1 VNYIDP
7 TIVGIETNKALKE
20 ELTMKRVEKRT
31 RRGLS
36 PWGGLSVFF
45 GFLTLLFPAIGRGL
59 DYPTRPIQIVVG
71 TAAGGPADAA
81 ARIISEELT
90 KELKNPVVVLN
101 KPGASGT
108 MATSFVAGAKPD
120 GYTIL
125 VGMTMS
131 LSAGFSLIPDISYKL
146 SDFAPVARHIIFP
159 LVVAVKSEAPW
170 KSLKDFIEDA
180 RKNPKYKS
188 GSDGGGTALA
198 WDAILKPSE
207 IDVVHIMFNGSAP
220 NFTALLGGHIDI
232 SATVLTPLLPQLE
245 AKQVRLLA
253 SSSKL
258 DKYPDVPTFAQ
269 LGYPDASRDFWNGFL
284 APAHTP
290 KAIVE
295 KLSEAIRKVINDP
308 ASNAKLVKIGVIPS
322 YQDPNEFGKYLQTEY
337 EIFTVLGKK
346 YKRE

>member
-1 VNYIDP
+1 MR
-7 TIVGIETNKALKE
+7 IETNKTRKE
-20 ELTMKRVEKRT
+20 ELRMKKIENKHGRGFSPWV
-31 RRGLS
+31 GLS
-36 PWGGLSVFF
+36 IFLSS
-45 GFLTLLFPAIGRGL
+45 LTLLLPAIGRGF

-81 ARIISEELT
+81 ARILSEELT
-90 KELKNPVVVLN
+90 KELKNPVIVFN

-120 GYTIL
+120 GYTVL

-131 LSAGFSLIPDISYKL
+131 LSAGFPLIPDISYKL
-146 SDFAPVARHIIFP
+146 SDFAPIARHIIFP
-159 LVVAVKSEAPW
+159 LVVAVRSEAPW
-170 KSLKDFIEDA
+170 KTLKDFIEDA
-180 RKNPKYKS
+180 KKNPKYKS

-198 WDAILKPSE
+198 WDAILKPLN
-207 IDVVHIMFNGSAP
+207 IDVVHIMFNGSVP

-258 DKYPDVPTFAQ
+258 DKFPDVPTITQ

-284 APAHTP
+284 APANTP
-290 KAIVE
+290 KPIIE
-295 KLSEAIRKVINDP
+295 KLSETIRKIMNDP
-308 ASNAKLVKIGVIPS
+308 AVNAKLVKIGVIPS

-337 EIFTVLGKK
+337 EIFTALGKK
-346 YKRE
+346 YKQE

>member
-1 VNYIDP
+1 MK
-7 TIVGIETNKALKE
+7 ET
-20 ELTMKRVEKRT
+20 EKRQGRGLVR

-36 PWGGLSVFF
+36 LFL
-45 GFLTLLFPAIGRGL
+45 GFLTLLLPAMGWGL

-81 ARIISEELT
+81 ARILSEELT
-90 KELKNPVVVLN
+90 KELKNPVVVFN

-120 GYTIL
+120 GYTVL

-131 LSAGFSLIPDISYKL
+131 LSAGFPLIPDISYKL
-146 SDFAPVARHIIFP
+146 SDFAPIARHIIFP
-159 LVVAVKSEAPW
+159 LVVAVRSEAPW
-170 KSLKDFIEDA
+170 KTLKDFLEDA
-180 RKNPKYKS
+180 KKNPKYKS

-198 WDAILKPSE
+198 WDAILKPLNM
-207 IDVVHIMFNGSAP
+207 DVVHIMFNGSVP

-253 SSSKL
+253 TSSKL
-258 DKYPDVPTFAQ
+258 DKYPDVPTIAQ
-269 LGYPDASRDFWNGFL
+269 LGYPDAARDFWNGFL
-284 APAHTP
+284 APANTP
-290 KAIVE
+290 KPVIE
-295 KLSEAIRKVINDP
+295 KLSETIRKVTNDP
-308 ASNAKLVKIGVIPS
+308 AVNAKLVKIGVIPS

-337 EIFTVLGKK
+337 EIFMALGKK
-346 YKRE
+346 YKLD

>member
-1 VNYIDP
+1 MKK
-7 TIVGIETNKALKE
+7 IENKHG
-20 ELTMKRVEKRT
+20 RGFSPWV
-31 RRGLS
+31 GLS
-36 PWGGLSVFF
+36 IFLSS
-45 GFLTLLFPAIGRGL
+45 LTLLLPAIGRGF

-81 ARIISEELT
+81 ARILSEELT
-90 KELKNPVVVLN
+90 KEFKNAVVVFN

-131 LSAGFSLIPDISYKL
+131 LSAGFPLIPDISYKL
-146 SDFAPVARHIIFP
+146 SDFAPIARHIIFP
-159 LVVAVKSEAPW
+159 LVVAVRSEAPW
-170 KSLKDFIEDA
+170 KTLKDFIEDA
-180 RKNPKYKS
+180 KKNPKYKS

-198 WDAILKPSE
+198 WDAILKPLN
-207 IDVVHIMFNGSAP
+207 IDVVHIMFNGSVP

-258 DKYPDVPTFAQ
+258 DKFPDVPTITQ

-284 APAHTP
+284 APANTP
-290 KAIVE
+290 KPIIE
-295 KLSEAIRKVINDP
+295 KLSETIRKIMNDP
-308 ASNAKLVKIGVIPS
+308 AVNAKLVKIGVIPS

-337 EIFTVLGKK
+337 EIFTALGKK
-346 YKRE
+346 YKQE

>member
-1 VNYIDP
+1 
-7 TIVGIETNKALKE
+7 
-20 ELTMKRVEKRT
+20 M
-31 RRGLS
+31 
-36 PWGGLSVFF
+36 VF
-45 GFLTLLFPAIGRGL
+45 
-59 DYPTRPIQIVVG
+59 
-71 TAAGGPADAA
+71 
-81 ARIISEELT
+81 
-90 KELKNPVVVLN
+90 N

-120 GYTIL
+120 GYAIL

-131 LSAGFSLIPDISYKL
+131 LSAGFPLIPDISYKL
-146 SDFAPVARHIIFP
+146 SDFAPIARHIIFP
-159 LVVAVKSEAPW
+159 LVVAVKSDAPW
-170 KSLKDFIEDA
+170 KTLKEFIEDA

-198 WDAILKPSE
+198 WDAILKPLN
-207 IDVVHIMFNGSAP
+207 IDVVHIMFNGSVP

-253 SSSKL
+253 TSSKL
-258 DKYPDVPTFAQ
+258 EKFPDVPTITQ

-284 APAHTP
+284 APANTP
-290 KAIVE
+290 KPIVE
-295 KLSEAIRKVINDP
+295 KLSEAIRKIMSDP
-308 ASNAKLVKIGVIPS
+308 TVNAKLVKIGVIPS

-337 EIFTVLGKK
+337 EIFMALGKK

>member
-1 VNYIDP
+1 MKK
-7 TIVGIETNKALKE
+7 IEKKHG
-20 ELTMKRVEKRT
+20 
-31 RRGLS
+31 RGFSL
-36 PWGGLSVFF
+36 WRGLSVFL

-90 KELKNPVVVLN
+90 KEFKNPVVVLN

-108 MATSFVAGAKPD
+108 LATSFVAGAKPD

-146 SDFAPVARHIIFP
+146 SDFAPIARHIIFP
-159 LVVAVKSEAPW
+159 LVIAVKSEAPW
-170 KSLKDFIEDA
+170 KNLNDFIGDA
-180 RKNPKYKS
+180 KKNPKYKS

-198 WDAILKPSE
+198 WDAILKPLN

-258 DKYPDVPTFAQ
+258 DKYPDVPIIAQ
-269 LGYPDASRDFWNGFL
+269 MGYPDASRDFWNGFL
-284 APAHTP
+284 APAKTP
-290 KAIVE
+290 QPIVE
-295 KLSEAIRKVINDP
+295 KMSDAIKKAMNNP
-308 ASNAKLVKIGVIPS
+308 AVNARIAKTGVVPS
-322 YQDPNEFGKYLQTEY
+322 YQDNNEFGKYLQKEY
-337 EIFTVLGKK
+337 EIFTALAKK
-346 YKRE
+346 YKKE

>member
-1 VNYIDP
+1 MEK
-7 TIVGIETNKALKE
+7 IERKQG
-20 ELTMKRVEKRT
+20 
-31 RRGLS
+31 RGFS
-36 PWGGLSVFF
+36 FWEGLSVFL
-45 GFLTLLFPAIGRGL
+45 GFLTLLFPAIGMGL
-59 DYPTRPIQIVVG
+59 DYPTRTIQIVVG

-90 KELKNPVVVLN
+90 KELKNPVVVFN

-131 LSAGFSLIPDISYKL
+131 LSAGFPLIPDISYKL
-146 SDFAPVARHIIFP
+146 SDFAPIARHIIFP
-159 LVVAVKSEAPW
+159 LVIAVKSEAPW

-180 RKNPKYKS
+180 KKNPKYKS

-198 WDAILKPSE
+198 WDSILKPLN
-207 IDVVHIMFNGSAP
+207 IDVVHIMFNGSVP

-258 DKYPDVPTFAQ
+258 DKYPDVPTIAQ

-284 APAHTP
+284 APANTP
-290 KAIVE
+290 KPIVE
-295 KLSEAIRKVINDP
+295 KLSETIRKVMNDP
-308 ASNAKLVKIGVIPS
+308 AVSAKLVKIGVIPS
-322 YQDPNEFGKYLQTEY
+322 YQDPNEFGKYLQMEY
-337 EIFTVLGKK
+337 EIFTDLGKK
-346 YKRE
+346 YKQE

>member
-1 VNYIDP
+1 MKK
-7 TIVGIETNKALKE
+7 IENKHGRGFSLW
-20 ELTMKRVEKRT
+20 V
-31 RRGLS
+31 GLS
-36 PWGGLSVFF
+36 IFLSS
-45 GFLTLLFPAIGRGL
+45 LTLLLPAIGRGF
-59 DYPTRPIQIVVG
+59 DYPTRPIQIVVS

-81 ARIISEELT
+81 ARILSEELT
-90 KELKNPVVVLN
+90 KELKNPVVVFN

-131 LSAGFSLIPDISYKL
+131 LSAGFPLIPDISYKL
-146 SDFAPVARHIIFP
+146 SDFAPIARHIIFP
-159 LVVAVKSEAPW
+159 LVVAVRSEAPW
-170 KSLKDFIEDA
+170 KTLKDFIEDA
-180 RKNPKYKS
+180 KKNPKYKS

-198 WDAILKPSE
+198 WDAILKPLN
-207 IDVVHIMFNGSAP
+207 IDVVHIMFNGSVP

-258 DKYPDVPTFAQ
+258 DKFSDVPTITQ

-284 APAHTP
+284 APANTP
-290 KAIVE
+290 KPIIE
-295 KLSEAIRKVINDP
+295 KLSETIRKTMNDP
-308 ASNAKLVKIGVIPS
+308 AVNAKLVKIGVIPS

-337 EIFTVLGKK
+337 EVFMALGKK
-346 YKRE
+346 YKQE